1 MSEEQELQVSKLID
15 KEVEIKRRVAWGE
28 FGVVLYH
35 GEIALQLRA
44 QEINSKLIEPKT
56 TQQIKEA
63 EQALALVK
71 KEYIALVEERKDKYT
86 ARFNSVAKRLMQP
99 EQSIEEAIKAN
110 EAALIKAKQTE
121 KEELKTTENKD
132 KELKAIAEH
141 VRLYVADMHAA
152 YLKAQAK
159 LISDAYKY
167 AVDTKIP
174 VDQIEA
180 YVGKVSAR
188 INLAN
193 RTTPAPKPAFKYN
206 TQEDIDAEVTKHF
219 KPWAPQQY
227 VDGFAID
234 IKNKFADWELA
245 LKNPEQALKLNDDE
259 EGVTILAIE
268 DNKEKETVSAKLEAI
283 AMPLTEEPAGKS
295 LKQVWKIVEPE
306 TIEEAFFIINA
317 FTVNKK
323 ACVPE
328 LNKVKPVNL
337 GVKQMISAL
346 EGVKNKDAAFEV
358 TGIKFIQVE
367 KL

>member
-1 MSEEQELQVSKLID
+1 MSEEQQLQIARLID
-15 KEVEIKRRVAWGE
+15 KEVENKRRVAWGG
-28 FGVVLYH
+28 FGVELYH
-35 GEIALQLRA
+35 GEIGLQLRA
-44 QEINSKLIEPKT
+44 QEITDKLIEPKT
-56 TQQIKEA
+56 TAQIKEA
-63 EQALALVK
+63 EQALAQVK
-71 KEYIALVEERKDKYT
+71 KEQAALIEDRKNNYT

-110 EAALIKAKQTE
+110 EAALIKAKQKE

-141 VRLYVADMHAA
+141 VRLYIADMHAA

-159 LISDAYKY
+159 LISDAYKH
-167 AVDTKIP
+167 ALTAKIP
-174 VDQIEA
+174 VEQIND
-180 YVGKVSAR
+180 YVAKVSAR
-188 INLAN
+188 INIAN
-193 RTTPAPKPAFKYN
+193 RVTPLPKPSFKYN
-206 TQEDIDAEVTKHF
+206 TQDVIDKCVTANF
-219 KPWAPQQY
+219 TPWAPQQY

-234 IKNKFADWELA
+234 IKNKFSDWELA
-245 LKNPEQALKLNDDE
+245 LKNTEQALKLNDEE

-283 AMPLTEEPAGKS
+283 GMPLSEAPTTKA

-306 TIEEAFFIINA
+306 TIEEAFLIINA

-323 ACVPE
+323 LCVPE
-328 LNKVKPVNL
+328 LNKIKPINI

-346 EGVKNKDAAFEV
+346 EGVKNKDVAFEV
-358 TGIKFIQVE
+358 TGIKFMQVD